1 MENKLKELER
11 EKWMVHRKIVQTYL
25 KILDLNDMNMNTY
38 HNIPIISKSKEVQNK
53 FKAIDQRKKCI
64 RKLIRRRQGYIK
76 QEMRLKFEIEYLKEI
91 INNEL
96 EINDILEEWDNEGV
110 FRKANKN
117 IHFRRS

>member
-38 HNIPIISKSKEVQNK
+38 HNIPMGYGLTGEISKEVQNK

-64 RKLIRRRQGYIK
+64 RKLIRRRRGYIK
-76 QEMRLKFEIEYLKEI
+76 QEMRLRFEIEYLKEI
-91 INNEL
+91 N
-96 EINDILEEWDNEGV
+96 
-110 FRKANKN
+110 
-117 IHFRRS
+117 